1 MFLLPDVLPW
11 VLLSLP
17 AGLIVV
23 ALQVR
28 QHVNALGAAFSRRSN
43 EAQASTLAH
52 QLSLGVFA
60 LEDAL
65 AHGRPYAAA
74 ASQLARCAPDDELV
88 ASACRALPEGTAKR
102 VRYFNCLC
110 PKAVRMS
117 QCYSSPVT
125 FAANCNGHI

>member
-74 ASQLARCAPDDELV
+74 ASQLAR
-88 ASACRALPEGTAKR
+88 
-102 VRYFNCLC
+102 
-110 PKAVRMS
+110 
-117 QCYSSPVT
+117 
-125 FAANCNGHI
+125 

>member
-1 MFLLPDVLPW
+1 M
-11 VLLSLP
+11 
-17 AGLIVV
+17 

-74 ASQLARCAPDDELV
+74 ASQVARCAPDDELV
-88 ASACRALPEGTAKR
+88 ASACRALPEGSAKK
-102 VRYFNCLC
+102 VRCFICLC
-110 PKAVRMS
+110 PNAVRTS
-117 QCYSSPVT
+117 RCYSVPVT
-125 FAANCNGHI
+125 FAADCNGNI

>member
-1 MFLLPDVLPW
+1 MCLSGGLLGHHMCLLPDVLPRA
-11 VLLSLP
+11 LP
-17 AGLIVV
+17 SQLAGLIVV

-28 QHVNALGAAFSRRSN
+28 QHMNALGAAFSRRSN

-65 AHGRPYAAA
+65 THGRPYAAA
-74 ASQLARCAPDDELV
+74 ASQVARCAPDDELV
-88 ASACRALPEGTAKR
+88 ASACQALPEGTAKK
-102 VRYFNCLC
+102 VRCSICLC

-117 QCYSSPVT
+117 Q
-125 FAANCNGHI
+125 